1 VKSAD
6 FVSYPRGITF
16 RSREDVSLAAGSS
29 VPRRVLL
36 ENRRHYYGI
45 TLIGDLSF
53 PSVWLNQR
61 VDMRSSALFPF
72 VVVTRVVPGCWARLC
87 SARSGAVQSGL
98 CRGDEKDSPD
108 CITPPLATYSP
119 EPEYPKKE
127 GKAGRE
133 GEVILRLVVGTD
145 GATHDITVAR
155 SLSPEFDAAAMEVVK
170 TWRFSP
176 ATKNGKPISLRMDVQ
191 VGFHLK
197 P

>member
-61 VDMRSSALFPF
+61 VDMRSSALFPLLLLLVWF
-72 VVVTRVVPGCWARLC
+72 QVVWTRLSAASVGRGSIRALSGRRKGLSRLYNSATCDLLSRARVP
-87 SARSGAVQSGL
+87 Q
-98 CRGDEKDSPD
+98 K
-108 CITPPLATYSP
+108 
-119 EPEYPKKE
+119 
-127 GKAGRE
+127 GRE
-133 GEVILRLVVGTD
+133 G
-145 GATHDITVAR
+145 R
-155 SLSPEFDAAAMEVVK
+155 SRRRSHIASCCRHRRRD
-170 TWRFSP
+170 T
-176 ATKNGKPISLRMDVQ
+176 
-191 VGFHLK
+191 
-197 P
+197 

>member
-1 VKSAD
+1 
-6 FVSYPRGITF
+6 
-16 RSREDVSLAAGSS
+16 
-29 VPRRVLL
+29 
-36 ENRRHYYGI
+36 
-45 TLIGDLSF
+45 
-53 PSVWLNQR
+53 
-61 VDMRSSALFPF
+61 MRSSALFPLLLLLVWF
-72 VVVTRVVPGCWARLC
+72 QVVGQDSPQPRW
-87 SARSGAVQSGL
+87 GAVQSGL

-197 P
+197 R